1 MFYCPHGQPCKEGR
15 SPFLFADENDDE
27 KVDASDED
35 QQDSPQPSIFELREA
50 LSRSNS
56 ELEAREAFDE
66 LAALARQDSE
76 AMDDGSKSRGAAPG
90 PSKPASSSRVDP
102 DAIQL
107 LLQMVKKKWIRR
119 AFDGTNIPSK
129 LILQGAPFSFN
140 FDMPKFNGHNYKFKV
155 LL

>member
-15 SPFLFADENDDE
+15 CPFLFADENDDE
-27 KVDASDED
+27 KVDASDDD

-107 LLQMVKKKWIRR
+107 LLQMVKKKMDSKSLWWNKYPFKTHSSGC
-119 AFDGTNIPSK
+119 AF
-129 LILQGAPFSFN
+129 FF
-140 FDMPKFNGHNYKFKV
+140 
-155 LL
+155 